1 MEARRCVPGRP
12 RSQSN
17 RPKTSY
23 YDGYFLEKG
32 VLMHT
37 DYLIVGGGM
46 TAAAA
51 ARGIRDADPDGTIT
65 IVSDESYPPYKRP
78 WLSKKL
84 WAGGD
89 VAKLWVELP
98 DVKLVNDRRI
108 VSLDLGGKAATDD
121 SGDEYRYGKVLL
133 ATGGT
138 PRRLSGDDGE
148 VVYFRTLDDY
158 RRLRALG
165 DGSHVL
171 VIGGGFIG
179 SEIAAALTGNGARVT
194 MVFPEPVINFRLLPR
209 DLGDFVTDYY
219 REKGVEAIAD
229 ETVASVD
236 GKRVTLGSGRVIEA
250 DAVVAG
256 LGIVPNTSVAEAAG
270 LPVDNGIVVDERGRV
285 ADRDDVFAAGD
296 VANFPSPVLGKRFRV
311 EHEDHART
319 HGKVV
324 GANMAGAD
332 EPYDHIPFFYSDLF
346 DLGYEAVGEVD
357 SRLDT
362 VEQWET
368 PLRKGIV
375 TYVDADKHPR
385 GFLLWDTWGKV
396 DEARER
402 LKAGEPVKG
411 TEFV

>member
-1 MEARRCVPGRP
+1 MGARRCARARLRRQSSRP
-12 RSQSN
+12 R
-17 RPKTSY
+17 TSY
-23 YDGYFLEKG
+23 YDGYLLEKG
-32 VLMHT
+32 LLMHT

-89 VAKLWVELP
+89 EAKVWVELP

-108 VSLDLGGKAATDD
+108 VALDLGAQTATDD

-158 RRLRALG
+158 RRLHALG

-179 SEIAAALTGNGARVT
+179 SEIAAALVTTGSKVT

-209 DLGDFVTDYY
+209 DLAEFVTEYY
-219 REKGVEAIAD
+219 REKGVEVLTD

-285 ADRDDVFAAGD
+285 GDRDDVFAAGD
-296 VANFPSPVLGKRFRV
+296 VASFPSPVLGKRFRV
-311 EHEDHART
+311 EHEDHAT
-319 HGKVV
+319 SHGRLV
-324 GANMAGAD
+324 GANMAGGD
-332 EPYDHIPFFYSDLF
+332 EGYEHVPFFYSDLF

-357 SRLDT
+357 SRLET
-362 VEQWET
+362 VEKWET
-368 PLRKGIV
+368 PNRKGIV
-375 TYVDADKHPR
+375 MYVDAEKRPR
-385 GFLLWDTWGKV
+385 
-396 DEARER
+396 
-402 LKAGEPVKG
+402 
-411 TEFV
+411 